1 MKINRAQGSIIEIWR
16 GPQVRQSSDAAQGEE
31 TGGVGVFRGGA
42 LSPVPCPLSGLT
54 QFVDVRHQSAPGL
67 QVLSSEAVHG
77 KQDNRWQVKP
87 EQGNQKLHLRSW
99 YYLSFSTLEN
109 T

>member
-1 MKINRAQGSIIEIWR
+1 M
-16 GPQVRQSSDAAQGEE
+16 DAARGEE
-31 TGGVGVFRGGA
+31 TGGVFSGHA
-42 LSPVPCPLSGLT
+42 LSLVRLSGLT
-54 QFVDVRHQSAPGL
+54 QFVDVRHQSAPRL

-87 EQGNQKLHLRSW
+87 EQGNQKLYLRSW
-99 YYLSFSTLEN
+99 YYLSLSTLEN

>member
-1 MKINRAQGSIIEIWR
+1 MLPEGE
-16 GPQVRQSSDAAQGEE
+16 RQEEWVSSSV
-31 TGGVGVFRGGA
+31 T
-42 LSPVPCPLSGLT
+42 LCPLSGLT

-67 QVLSSEAVHG
+67 QILSSEAIHG
-77 KQDNRWQVKP
+77 KQDNRRQVKP
-87 EQGNQKLHLRSW
+87 EQGNQKLHPPSW